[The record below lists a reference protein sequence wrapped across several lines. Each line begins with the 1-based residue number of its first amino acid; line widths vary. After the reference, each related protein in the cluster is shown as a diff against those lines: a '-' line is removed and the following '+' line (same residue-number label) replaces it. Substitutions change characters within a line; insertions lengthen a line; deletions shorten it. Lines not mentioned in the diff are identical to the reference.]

1 MIEKSSFDIETNSLV
16 ERLIEGNGYTRT
28 DDIVEFSLFIEML
41 AVKKKLTLMDTI
53 LEFCEENFIDPIEI
67 ITQISK
73 SLKDKI
79 EIELIEEGKLPKSLT
94 QSIF

>member
-16 ERLIEGNGYTRT
+16 ERLTEWNGYTRT